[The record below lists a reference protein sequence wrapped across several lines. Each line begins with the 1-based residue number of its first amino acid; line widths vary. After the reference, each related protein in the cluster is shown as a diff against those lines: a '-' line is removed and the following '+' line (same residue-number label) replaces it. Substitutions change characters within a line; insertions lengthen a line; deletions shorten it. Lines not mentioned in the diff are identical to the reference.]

1 MAVETGIQI
10 TKTGEEPGAKHLKV
24 EVQVGRVQEAET
36 KATKQYAKRARLP
49 GFRPGKAPLAVVR
62 KQYREAIR
70 ESVIRELIGESWKAA
85 LDQED
90 LKPIADPRIRDL
102 KFEDDA
108 PVTFELLVEVKPKI
122 ELPRTSGFTLTRA
135 VQSITDEM
143 VDRQLDELRRQ
154 KAPWAPV
161 EGERPARG
169 DLVSASIQTATA
181 GVEKAAEA
189 AEAAASTWG
198 EESTYQIELGT
209 GQALPDVE
217 SLILTAAPGET
228 VEGTATFPDDFP
240 DESRRGQSRRV
251 RVTVHETKRQQLPPL
266 DDAFAREMGD
276 FETIDA
282 LRAAVRG
289 DLEGEARRD
298 ADAEVRRQLI
308 DRLVEANQVPAPS
321 PMVQRALSAFA
332 QAYQVP
338 DDQIER
344 FVQEFQPIAE
354 RQVRRDLIIDRV
366 AELHGL
372 YATEEDVD
380 RRIKEIA
387 ERRGVGPGQVYTSL
401 QKAGRLKE
409 LERNLTEE
417 KVFEHLLAQSSVK
430 NS

>member
-36 KATKQYAKRARLP
+36 KATKHYAKRARLP

-62 KQYREAIR
+62 KQYRDAIR

-135 VQSITDEM
+135 VQAITDEM
-143 VDRQLDELRRQ
+143 VDRQLDELRRR
-154 KAPWAPV
+154 KAPWVPTD
-161 EGERPARG
+161 GEKPRTG
-169 DLVSASIQTATA
+169 DLVSVSIQTAQERA
-181 GVEKAAEA
+181 EHAEA
-189 AEAAASTWG
+189 NIDWE
-198 EESTYQIELGT
+198 EESQYQIELGT

-217 SLILTAAPGET
+217 SLIVTAAPGET

-282 LRAAVRG
+282 LRAAVRS
-289 DLEGEARRD
+289 DLESEARRE

-321 PMVQRALSAFA
+321 PMVQRALSTFA

-338 DDQIER
+338 DLQIER

-366 AELHGL
+366 AELNGL
-372 YATEEDVD
+372 FATEEDVD
-380 RRIKEIA
+380 RRIEEIA
-387 ERRGVGPGQVYTSL
+387 GRRGVEPGQVYTSL

-409 LERNLTEE
+409 LEHNLTEE
-417 KVFEHLLAQSSVK
+417 KVFDLLLKQSTLK
-430 NS
+430 DN